1 MSRKL
6 PTFDATLRPEVHQL
20 TDLGLIVRNRRALDG
35 LRIDDAASLSGV
47 SSDVLSRLEN
57 GKSITTDKLMHVLD
71 ALGLKVLVLSKEQA
85 MRWSKPES
93 IKTADE
99 SS

>member
-6 PTFDATLRPEVHQL
+6 PAFDATLGPDVHQL

-35 LRIDDAASLSGV
+35 LRIDDAASLSRV

-57 GKSITTDKLMHVLD
+57 GKSVTTDKLMQVLD
-71 ALGLKVLVLSKEQA
+71 ALGLKVMVLSKEQA
-85 MRWSKPES
+85 LLWSRPETHHAANETS
-93 IKTADE
+93 
-99 SS
+99 